1 MLTCAKERHKL
12 IEINEHS
19 LEAGDRYHGVCRTI
33 AERCAELGVGV
44 AVSSDAHVASRIGQF
59 PTVERMLEEIHF
71 PEELI
76 MNRGRE
82 PFLRELAAAGVR
94 DLR

>member
-1 MLTCAKERHKL
+1 MLP
-12 IEINEHS
+12 S
-19 LEAGDRYHGVCRTI
+19 Q
-33 AERCAELGVGV
+33 LGVGV
-44 AVSSDAHVASRIGQF
+44 VVSRDAHVAPRIGQF

-82 PFLRELAAAGVR
+82 PFLRERAAAGVR
-94 DLR
+94 ALR